1 MILVG
6 NQRGGGKD
14 LATHLMKEE
23 NERVTVHEVR
33 GFVASDLHGAFQES
47 YAISRAT
54 HCKQHLY
61 SLSLNPPKDEQVS
74 VAEFEEAISRAECR
88 LGLTGQPRAIVFHEK
103 IGADGEL
110 RRHAHAVWCRIDT
123 DEMNA
128 IHMSHDHRKLND
140 VSRELYL
147 KHDWTMPKGL
157 VKSEWK
163 DPATYSLA
171 EWQQAKRAKRDP
183 KDTKIMF
190 QDAWAVSDSKAA
202 FQAALKE
209 RGLILARGDRR
220 GYVALDHEGEVYAIS
235 KWTGQKTKAV
245 KARLADPESLPSV
258 KEAHQQAAKI
268 VTNRLSNVILYP
280 KGALT
285 TYEAKFVQS
294 KEVAPLFRH
303 ADANVMAQ
311 VEPSL
316 GQSNRARLFGPAQT
330 LVFMPAPAWR
340 TEEVHV
346 AVAEATTPPRGQ
358 LRLTPEEAASIAKRY
373 RQGVAHL
380 IAEGYEPGDRD
391 RVRAA
396 VMRAAAYEID
406 LMEDLEI
413 FVNLDLTYGPRF
425 EQEPQ
430 YRGALAQ
437 LRDLHRAPD
446 TRLDYAVEICSTVRR
461 AS

>member
-23 NERVTVHEVR
+23 NERVCVHEVS

-74 VAEFEEAISRAECR
+74 VAEFEDAIARAEAR

-123 DEMNA
+123 DEMKA

-157 VKSEWK
+157 VKSECK

-171 EWQQAKRAKRDP
+171 EWQQAKRAERDP
-183 KDTKIMF
+183 KETKIMF
-190 QDAWAVSDSKAA
+190 QDAWAISDSRVA

-220 GYVALDHEGEVYAIS
+220 GYVALDHKGEVYAIA

-245 KARLADPESLPSV
+245 KARLGDPETLPSI

-268 VTNRLSNVILYP
+268 VTDRL
-280 KGALT
+280 GALSREQQRKAVRDQERFAALKERQEEEQRQERAKQET
-285 TYEAKFVQS
+285 LHALRQEREAK
-294 KEVAPLFRH
+294 ER
-303 ADANVMAQ
+303 DARVRKGFMGLIDRITGKRRKIEAQNREAALKAQ
-311 VEPSL
+311 VRDKQEKE
-316 GQSNRARLFGPAQT
+316 RLTAQHAMMRHRIET
-330 LVFMPAPAWR
+330 KEKAFR
-340 TEEVHV
+340 EGR
-346 AVAEATTPPRGQ
+346 EATMRELKQ
-358 LRLTPEEAASIAKRY
+358 NQSDLRKN
-373 RQGVAHL
+373 
-380 IAEGYEPGDRD
+380 AES
-391 RVRAA
+391 
-396 VMRAAAYEID
+396 MH
-406 LMEDLEI
+406 
-413 FVNLDLTYGPRF
+413 T
-425 EQEPQ
+425 EQEFIARRTRSSTPRPQ
-430 YRGALAQ
+430 RGRS
-437 LRDLHRAPD
+437 RDGPS
-446 TRLDYAVEICSTVRR
+446 VG
-461 AS
+461 

>member
-6 NQRGGGKD
+6 NQRDGGKD

-54 HCKQHLY
+54 QCKQHLY

-74 VAEFEEAISRAECR
+74 ISELEDAIVRAEDR

-123 DEMNA
+123 DEMKA

-157 VKSEWK
+157 VKSELR

-171 EWQQAKRAKRDP
+171 EWQQAKRAERDP
-183 KDTKIMF
+183 KETKIMF
-190 QDAWAVSDSKAA
+190 QDAWAVSDSLAA
-202 FQAALKE
+202 FQASLKE

-220 GYVALDHEGEVYAIS
+220 GYVALDHKGEVYAIA

-245 KARLADPESLPSV
+245 KARLGDAGSLPSV

-268 VTNRLSNVILYP
+268 VTDRLRVLSREQQRKAARDQERLDAIKARQEEEQRQEHAKQEMLH
-280 KGALT
+280 ALRQER
-285 TYEAKFVQS
+285 EAK
-294 KEVAPLFRH
+294 EC
-303 ADANVMAQ
+303 DARVRKGFMGLIDRITGKRRKIEAQ
-311 VEPSL
+311 
-316 GQSNRARLFGPAQT
+316 NR
-330 LVFMPAPAWR
+330 
-340 TEEVHV
+340 
-346 AVAEATTPPRGQ
+346 
-358 LRLTPEEAASIAKRY
+358 EAALK
-373 RQGVAHL
+373 
-380 IAEGYEPGDRD
+380 
-391 RVRAA
+391 
-396 VMRAAAYEID
+396 
-406 LMEDLEI
+406 
-413 FVNLDLTYGPRF
+413 
-425 EQEPQ
+425 
-430 YRGALAQ
+430 AQ
-437 LRDLHRAPD
+437 LRDKQEKENLSTQQAMMRHRVETKEKAFRQRHEATMRELSQD
-446 TRLDYAVEICSTVRR
+446 QSDLQKSANTRHSEQEFKARR
-461 AS
+461 ARSSSARPQRGRSRDGPDPSLG